1 MREGREGRVGKEEG
15 NGNGRTWVL
24 VLLGQR
30 ALTRHVMFHVWTY
43 LSQCNAG
50 RDVGLL
56 LEMNK
61 ELGKA
66 RLYHS
71 LPVSDELQLF

>member
-1 MREGREGRVGKEEG
+1 MGGLGG
-15 NGNGRTWVL
+15 GGGATWVL

-30 ALTRHVMFHVWTY
+30 ALTRHVIILVWTY

-56 LEMNK
+56 LKINK

-66 RLYHS
+66 RLYRF
-71 LPVSDELQLF
+71 LPIGDKFQLF